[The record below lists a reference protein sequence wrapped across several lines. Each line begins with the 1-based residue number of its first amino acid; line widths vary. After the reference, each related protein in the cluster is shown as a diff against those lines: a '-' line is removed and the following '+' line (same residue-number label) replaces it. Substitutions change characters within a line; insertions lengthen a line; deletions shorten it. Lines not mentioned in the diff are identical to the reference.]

1 MEFYTQNAPLKIMAI
16 LVFCNNV
23 FGSDQ
28 TVPLKV
34 HKMRALLIHSLAAFI
49 KEFKLHRIEAFMGVV
64 FHGRIAIAITETN

>member
-1 MEFYTQNAPLKIMAI
+1 MGFYTEIAPLKIVAM

-23 FGSDQ
+23 SGSDQ

-49 KEFKLHRIEAFMGVV
+49 KKFKLHRIEAFMGVV

>member
-1 MEFYTQNAPLKIMAI
+1 MGFFSGNAPLKIEAM
-16 LVFCNNV
+16 LVVCNNV

-49 KEFKLHRIEAFMGVV
+49 KKFKLHRIEAFMGVV

>member
-1 MEFYTQNAPLKIMAI
+1 MGFYSENTPLKIEAM
-16 LVFCNNV
+16 LVVCNNV

-49 KEFKLHRIEAFMGVV
+49 KKFKLRRIKAFMGVV

>member
-23 FGSDQ
+23 FGSYQ